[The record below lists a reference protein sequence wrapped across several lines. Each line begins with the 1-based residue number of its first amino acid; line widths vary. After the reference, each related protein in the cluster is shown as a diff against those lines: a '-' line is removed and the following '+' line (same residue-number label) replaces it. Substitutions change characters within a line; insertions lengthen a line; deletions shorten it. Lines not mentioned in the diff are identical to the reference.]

1 MDIEQRKTTK
11 IRGIVAVVF
20 GVISIILYIAIIV
33 DHFMSGSNALA
44 KTANEAFLQ
53 GILVAL
59 IVGGIIPG
67 FSHIDIIFDKL
78 KVLLFI
84 PVVGWMAFLLLVLLI
99 PTFGGW
105 LFMLVDLIK
114 YLIMKKND
122 KKASVQAAPQYTQT
136 TDVQ

>member
-1 MDIEQRKTTK
+1 MGRIAAEKMAHTLRMGYATKLIHRAVEQGKECDTASTMSVAQNELAQADGYLVNVFFDIT
-11 IRGIVAVVF
+11 GM
-20 GVISIILYIAIIV
+20 LL
-33 DHFMSGSNALA
+33 M
-44 KTANEAFLQ
+44 
-53 GILVAL
+53 GILATVFMF
-59 IVGGIIPG
+59 IQN
-67 FSHIDIIFDKL
+67 
-78 KVLLFI
+78 VLLT
-84 PVVGWMAFLLLVLLI
+84 LVLLI